1 MNNQNNDAKQQNPQ
15 DRTDVLENVSR
26 ETNKKP
32 DIYEEQK
39 QKKAELDVVRRK
51 GSISDDNPFDNNNP
65 TYKELYRSFRANNLS
80 VTESC
85 YNALYLRCYDN
96 YYSSGV
102 PVKNKYKNIYA
113 HPSAWFKNAHHM
125 WKHNKWSV
133 AVKLL
138 EIIPATKR
146 FFTKIGNGWKSIKG
160 SFRNTFGSGHSLRIA
175 VGTLVATAA
184 VVGSVTLVGMGAAQY
199 SDNMK
204 KIPAFKLYINGN
216 YEGDILSITEAQDA
230 KMAIEQSVSS
240 SCKTHYDFEHEITFE
255 PTKIKKGSNLTKAGV
270 TQVFREVA
278 HGEMKHGYGLIL
290 YDTLLVV
297 VEDKAWLKDSI
308 DEITS
313 VYIAQELISSGEI
326 TTDATVGGDLR
337 IVEGNYLEEQFSTY
351 DEVRAM
357 FSLGTEETKGSETI
371 LVNEQVPE
379 NITTV
384 DKTPVTLPGSSPGTA
399 TDIGANDDTEALEH
413 IIPLKQTKTTI
424 QTIEEYTPFDE
435 TIRYDDTLPITRRI
449 ITRPGKKG
457 LRIAIYNVEMDG
469 DNELSRELIEEREIS
484 QPVTQLVTQ
493 GTRPLTEYEEQT
505 KSYGQYIIPSVGSIT
520 SYYGWRSWGDYN
532 EFHKGVDFDDNRG
545 TKIVAADG
553 GVVIQARDKDN
564 GYGLCI
570 LIEHDDG
577 TRTRYAHCSMIHVAE
592 GDRVAQG
599 EHIGEIGATG
609 WVTGSHLHFEIIKG
623 GQTVDPADYI
633 PI

>member
-1 MNNQNNDAKQQNPQ
+1 MDNQNNDAKQQETQN
-15 DRTDVLENVSR
+15 RTDVPSDVSR
-26 ETNKKP
+26 ETIQKT
-32 DIYEEQK
+32 DIYAEQK

-51 GSISDDNPFDNNNP
+51 GNISDDNPFDDNNP

-80 VTESC
+80 ITESC

-102 PVKNKYKNIYA
+102 PVKNKYKNIYD
-113 HPSAWFKNAHHM
+113 HPTAWFKNTHHM

-138 EIIPATKR
+138 ETIPAAKR
-146 FFTKIGNGWKSIKG
+146 FFSKIGGFWQSVKNG
-160 SFRNTFGSGHSLRIA
+160 FHNAFGNGHSLKKA

-184 VVGSVTLVGMGAAQY
+184 LLGSVTLVGVGVSRY
-199 SDNMK
+199 SDNLK
-204 KIPAFKLYINGN
+204 KIPAFKLYIGGE
-216 YEGDILSITEAQDA
+216 YAGDILSITDAQDA
-230 KMAIEQSVSS
+230 KMAIEQYVSA
-240 SCKTHYDFEHEITFE
+240 SCKTHYNFDHEITFE
-255 PTKIKKGSNLTKAGV
+255 PTKIKKGSNLTKSGV
-270 TQVFREVA
+270 ALAFREAA
-278 HGEMKHGYGLIL
+278 HSEMRDGYGLYL

-297 VEDKAWLKDSI
+297 VEDEAWLTDSL
-308 DEITS
+308 DEIKT
-313 VYIAQELISSGEI
+313 VYIAKELISANEI
-326 TTDATVGGDLR
+326 TTGANVGGDLR
-337 IVEGNYLEEQFSTY
+337 IIPGLYLEEQFSTY
-351 DEVRAM
+351 DEARTM
-357 FSLGTEETKGSETI
+357 FSLGTDDTASMLTNDQIPETI
-371 LVNEQVPE
+371 
-379 NITTV
+379 TAT

-435 TIRYDDTLPITRRI
+435 SIRYDDTLPITKRIVTRR
-449 ITRPGKKG
+449 GKEG

-484 QPVTQLVTQ
+484 KPVTQLVTQ

-505 KSYGQYIIPSVGSIT
+505 KSTGTYILPAVGRIT
-520 SYYGWRSWGDYN
+520 SNYGWRSWGDYN
-532 EFHKGVDFDDNRG
+532 EFHKGVDFDDTNG
-545 TKIVAADG
+545 QTKIVASDG
-553 GVVIQARDKDN
+553 GLVKQARDTNN

-577 TRTRYAHCSMIHVAE
+577 TVTRYAHCSMVHVAE

-599 EHIGEIGATG
+599 EHIGEIGETG
-609 WVTGSHLHFEIIKG
+609 WVTGSHLHFEIIKD
-623 GQTVDPADYI
+623 GQIVDPGNYL